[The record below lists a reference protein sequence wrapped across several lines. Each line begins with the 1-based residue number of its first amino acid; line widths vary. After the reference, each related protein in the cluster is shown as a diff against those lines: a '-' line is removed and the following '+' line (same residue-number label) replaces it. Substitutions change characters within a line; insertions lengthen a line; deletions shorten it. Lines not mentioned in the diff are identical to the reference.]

1 MLSNLNEEIKSIIE
15 ILNREKSRF
24 GSIGSEA
31 LLLGL
36 AEIDASCSFILEQ
49 YGINQYTIT
58 KELDKLI
65 ILRKPDTEYTSKF
78 NEIMAVAYNS
88 ALLEDEKE
96 VFDDHLLFALLTI
109 ENSVALDI
117 IKNIGANAK
126 DILDDLNSIYNIN
139 LTSDLQNNYLFNL
152 TKEIKLG
159 KLNPFIGREDLVDK
173 VIRILS
179 KKQKNNP
186 MLIGSAGVGKS
197 ALVEGVAN
205 KLIKTNPNLSV
216 YRLDLGTIIAGTKYR
231 GDLEERFIEVL
242 EKIKN
247 PNTIIFIDE
256 IHNIV
261 GSGSSEGTLD
271 IANILKPILSRS
283 EIKCIGATTL
293 DEYYR
298 FIDKDKAL
306 SRRFQNVFIEETS
319 EEEALEILEG
329 IVHCYEEFHQVKYN
343 KEVLKYIISSS
354 SFLANRKLPD
364 KAIDILDEAGL
375 FCKIDKRVNVE
386 TKDVD
391 KIVFETLGI
400 KLNNISKSFSKI
412 KNFPILIKYYQ
423 LYFMNLGIRKTIL
436 NVQIVLDSFDL
447 LMEDLKTVFN
457 IENEVVLNLD
467 LSSYDN
473 HYASSLIGS
482 PAGYVGYSDGGI
494 LTEHVI
500 KFPLSV
506 IVIKNYLQAGKNIKT
521 QIDTILENGKILDS
535 KGRMIN
541 FRNTI
546 FIFLDSL
553 NDMSIGFIEKEKKQ
567 KSKINNFIDE
577 VITEIPKNH
586 YYRMKIDKIIKR
598 LKEYNYY
605 IDIDCSNMGLN
616 TYKNL
621 ISKLSDLDNFE
632 IKKKYLLECSL
643 DEVNIKV
650 LK

>member
-553 NDMSIGFIEKEKKQ
+553 NYMSIGFIEKEKKQ

-621 ISKLSDLDNFE
+621 ISKLCDLDNFE
-632 IKKKYLLECSL
+632 IEKKYLLECSL

>member
-1 MLSNLNEEIKSIIE
+1 MFSNLHKETKKILE
-15 ILNREKSRF
+15 ILEREKNRF
-24 GSIGSEA
+24 GSIGSE
-31 LLLGL
+31 LLLL
-36 AEIDASCSFILEQ
+36 ALIEIDGSCSFILEQ
-49 YGINQYTIT
+49 YGINKYTIN
-58 KELDKLI
+58 KILDDLI
-65 ILRKPDTEYTSKF
+65 ILRKKDTEYTNKF
-78 NEIMAVAYNS
+78 TEIMMVAKN
-88 ALLEDEKE
+88 AAALEDEKE
-96 VFDDHLLFALLTI
+96 VYDDHLLFALLST
-109 ENSVALDI
+109 ENSVAYDIFKKLDVDVNDLI
-117 IKNIGANAK
+117 E
-126 DILDDLNSIYNIN
+126 DLNSIYNIN
-139 LTSDLQNNYLFNL
+139 VHNELNNNFLFNL

-197 ALVEGVAN
+197 ALVEGVAS
-205 KLIKTNPNLSV
+205 KLLKTNPNLIV

-242 EKIKN
+242 DKIKN
-247 PNTIIFIDE
+247 PNSIVFIDE

-329 IVHCYEEFHQVKYN
+329 IVHCYEEFHNVKYS
-343 KEVLKYIISSS
+343 KDILKYIITSS

-375 FCKIDKRVNVE
+375 FCGIDQRKNVE
-386 TKDVD
+386 KKDVD
-391 KIVFETLGI
+391 KIIFETLGI
-400 KLNNISKSFSKI
+400 KIKNISKNLNQI
-412 KNFPILIKYYQ
+412 KNFPKLKKYYQ

-436 NVQIVLDSFDL
+436 NVQVIMENLDL
-447 LMEDLKTVFN
+447 ILEDLKQMFSF
-457 IENEVVLNLD
+457 ENEVILNLD

-473 HYASSLIGS
+473 HYSSSLIGS
-482 PAGYVGYSDGGI
+482 PAGYVGYNDGGI
-494 LTEHVI
+494 LTEHVN

-506 IVIKNYLQAGKNIKT
+506 VIVKNYTQAGKNIKT
-521 QIDTILENGKILDS
+521 QIETILENGKIIDS
-535 KGRMIN
+535 KGRSIN

-546 FIFLDSL
+546 FIFIDNL
-553 NDMSIGFIEKEKKQ
+553 NEINIGFIDIEKK
-567 KSKINNFIDE
+567 NNNKLSEFIDE
-577 VITEIPKNH
+577 VITDIPKNVF
-586 YYRMKIDKIIKR
+586 YTMKIDNIIKKLR
-598 LKEYNYY
+598 DYNYY
-605 IDIDCSNMGLN
+605 IDIDCNNMGLK
-616 TYKNL
+616 TYKSL
-621 ISKLSDLDNFE
+621 LAKLSDLDNFE
-632 IKKKYLLECSL
+632 KEKKYILECNQ
-643 DEVNIKV
+643 DKVNIKV

>member
-343 KEVLKYIISSS
+343 KEVLKYIINSS